1 MQGRINDPS
10 IFERVLSNIS
20 PHTACERKKRLKL
33 YGTHDD
39 AGIVEQ
45 RVVLLTLE
53 FEMISSQIPPS
64 NRRIL
69 TLVELQLLVLLLRMH
84 TRNCRNR

>member
-10 IFERVLSNIS
+10 IFQRVLSNIS
-20 PHTACERKKRLKL
+20 PHAACERKNRLKL

-39 AGIVEQ
+39 AGTVEH

-53 FEMISSQIPPS
+53 VEMTSSQIPPT
-64 NRRIL
+64 NRCIV
-69 TLVELQLLVLLLRMH
+69 TVAEQLLVLTLRMH
-84 TRNCRNR
+84 TSNCRNC